1 MNIFLVFFLYSFPGG
16 GIALKTS
23 KASKFNPL
31 IGILHLPVY
40 IYLLDFLFRVS
51 KHLNTA
57 LALSLIFYS
66 YVLFHKFSIFGK
78 LYCLEIYPKYF
89 CYHFHYYYPN

>member
-1 MNIFLVFFLYSFPGG
+1 MLQDLGREYLFGFFFLYSFPGG

-57 LALSLIFYS
+57 LALNLIFYS
-66 YVLFHKFSIFGK
+66 YVFFPQIFNFWK
-78 LYCLEIYPKYF
+78 IILP
-89 CYHFHYYYPN
+89 